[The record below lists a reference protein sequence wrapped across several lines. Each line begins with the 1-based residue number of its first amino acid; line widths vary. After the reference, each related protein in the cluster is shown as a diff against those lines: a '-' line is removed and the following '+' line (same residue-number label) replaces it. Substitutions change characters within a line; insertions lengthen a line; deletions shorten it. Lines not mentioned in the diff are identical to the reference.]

1 MRRAQVRPSAAEME
15 LLDLLWTHGPSTI
28 AEVHERLG
36 KAAYTTVQT
45 RLNRLVD
52 KKLAERSADRP
63 ARYAAAV
70 RREDASAGHLGLL
83 VERLCGGR
91 IVPLVAQRSPVRPSR
106 LAKSID
112 IGARVQNLRWSQ
124 PSAGGAS
131 GIGCEKSMTTSSGPP
146 SGTSTER
153 RCRSPSS

>member
-1 MRRAQVRPSAAEME
+1 MKRRTQVRPSAAEME

-45 RLNRLVD
+45 RLNRLAD
-52 KKLAERSADRP
+52 KKLVDRSADRP

-70 RREDASAGHLGLL
+70 QREEVSAGHLGLL

-91 IVPLVAQRSPVRPSR
+91 IVPLVAQLVADRSLSKEEITELKELIV
-106 LAKSID
+106 A
-112 IGARVQNLRWSQ
+112 A
-124 PSAGGAS
+124 
-131 GIGCEKSMTTSSGPP
+131 EKSAQTRKG
-146 SGTSTER
+146 GK
-153 RCRSPSS
+153 